1 MLARFKSRLLVSLLT
16 AATAVGAAFSAQA
29 AEDWPKQRPVNVI
42 VAFAPGGSTDTLAR
56 KLSQLLGEHY
66 KQSFVVENKPGAGGN
81 IGTAYAARQKPDG
94 YTLYLGTVASHGVAP
109 NLYKNTGYDPIADFT
124 AIGTIS
130 ASPQIIV
137 VPKDSPI
144 KTIGD
149 LVAHGKKGTGNYA
162 SSGAGTT
169 IHLAGELFNLRAGT
183 QLEHVPFQGSGP
195 AVNALLGSHVDVLF
209 DDMPSSTPHV
219 KAGNLRALAVTGTE
233 RVPLFPDLP
242 TLSEIGK
249 DYGLEGFNVSAWFF
263 LGAPKGIPESVAD
276 SLSEA
281 LMKILQE
288 DEMKSFIAGLGAT
301 PMVRTR
307 AETEAFIKQELDK
320 WNEVITQG
328 NIPKM

>member
-124 AIGTIS
+124 PIGTIS

-149 LVAHGKKGTGNYA
+149 LVAHGKTDNAYYA
-162 SSGAGTT
+162 SSGSGTT
-169 IHLAGELFNLRAGT
+169 IHLAGELFNIEAGT
-183 QLEHVPFQGSGP
+183 KMEHVPFSGSGP
-195 AVNALLGSHVDVLF
+195 AVNALLGGHVDVLF

-233 RVPLFPDLP
+233 RAPLFPELP

-249 DYGLEGFNVSAWFF
+249 EYGLEGFDVSAWFF
-263 LGAPKGIPESVAD
+263 LGAPKGIPEPIAD
-276 SLSEA
+276 SLSET
-281 LMKILQE
+281 LREILQT
-288 DEMKSFIAGLGAT
+288 DDMKQFIHDAGAT
-301 PMVRTR
+301 PLIRSR
-307 AETEAFIKQELDK
+307 KETEEHIARELKK
-320 WNEVITQG
+320 WNEVITVG
-328 NIPKM
+328 KIPQL